1 MYYKFLGIIEMIP
14 ADENADFYSIGAAI
28 ALSVAILGAISNILT
43 AKVSYLAIVTL
54 EVHFISI

>member
-1 MYYKFLGIIEMIP
+1 MYINFLEKLELFP

>member
-1 MYYKFLGIIEMIP
+1 MEIIP

-54 EVHFISI
+54 EVNYISLWK